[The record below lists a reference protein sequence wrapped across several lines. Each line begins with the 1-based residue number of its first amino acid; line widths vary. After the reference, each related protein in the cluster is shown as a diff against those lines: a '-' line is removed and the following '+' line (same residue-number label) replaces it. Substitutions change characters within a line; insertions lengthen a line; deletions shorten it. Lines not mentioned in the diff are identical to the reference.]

1 MRTTVDTNPMT
12 PEEAAVQM
20 ERLGPDSF
28 LLDGSPGLMDAA
40 G

>member
-20 ERLGPDSF
+20 ERLGHDSF